1 MDYGRPVQ
9 FGCFIIPESA
19 QPRRALGLASLVVE
33 LGFDTLVVGEGDLL
47 RVADEVI
54 PRVREL
60 VAAGRE
66 TR

>member
-19 QPRRALGLASLVVE
+19 HPQRALGLASLADA
-33 LGFDTLVVGEGDLL
+33 LSFGVGEGDLL